1 MKINNEW
8 FVVDKEGLKQVE
20 SARAKEFIL
29 YELIS
34 NALDEDITKCDVVIK
49 SFGNKHLIKV
59 EDDSPNGFRSLA
71 DSYTLFAPSYKK
83 ENAEQRGRFN
93 LGEKLV
99 LSMFESATI
108 QSTSGTIS
116 FLKNGKREQS
126 KKSID
131 KGTIFEGYVSK
142 NVLTKDDITS
152 IVKKCFNILIPKNIV
167 LTINGKQVE
176 KHNTL
181 KVFKLELAT
190 VGVDSLGNLFDTQ
203 RKTDVEVYETSGKSY
218 ICEMGIPVVE
228 TDMSYT
234 VNVLQKIP
242 LNKDRDN
249 VKPTYLRKLQ
259 TGVLDAMYEEMSE
272 EDVKDSWVNTALEN
286 ASEKATSDVFAK
298 RHGDD
303 AVVFSP
309 SDPESSKKAMAD
321 GKEVIYAGSYSGNV
335 WQNVR
340 KHREVNPSL
349 APSSSSLSEY
359 KTDSIISYTDGFGT
373 EEVELTDSMKYVSK
387 LSKEM
392 HNILFNEECD
402 VNFYENSADNCLA
415 RYGSCS
421 LYFNIS
427 KLGKKWFKWSVNKQE
442 ILALIIHEF
451 GHYYEGDHLSSS
463 YNDALCKIGSKL
475 ILHKYFCSEE

>member
-1 MKINNEW
+1 MKISNEW

-152 IVKKCFNILIPKNIV
+152 IVKKCFN
-167 LTINGKQVE
+167 
-176 KHNTL
+176 
-181 KVFKLELAT
+181 
-190 VGVDSLGNLFDTQ
+190 
-203 RKTDVEVYETSGKSY
+203 
-218 ICEMGIPVVE
+218 
-228 TDMSYT
+228 
-234 VNVLQKIP
+234 
-242 LNKDRDN
+242 
-249 VKPTYLRKLQ
+249 
-259 TGVLDAMYEEMSE
+259 
-272 EDVKDSWVNTALEN
+272 
-286 ASEKATSDVFAK
+286 
-298 RHGDD
+298 
-303 AVVFSP
+303 
-309 SDPESSKKAMAD
+309 
-321 GKEVIYAGSYSGNV
+321 
-335 WQNVR
+335 
-340 KHREVNPSL
+340 
-349 APSSSSLSEY
+349 
-359 KTDSIISYTDGFGT
+359 
-373 EEVELTDSMKYVSK
+373 
-387 LSKEM
+387 
-392 HNILFNEECD
+392 
-402 VNFYENSADNCLA
+402 ENS
-415 RYGSCS
+415 
-421 LYFNIS
+421 
-427 KLGKKWFKWSVNKQE
+427 
-442 ILALIIHEF
+442 
-451 GHYYEGDHLSSS
+451 
-463 YNDALCKIGSKL
+463 
-475 ILHKYFCSEE
+475 